1 MAGKGLSFPTHM
13 AAAITP
19 LNREWFYATTI
30 QPFKEGAERI
40 NLAFNGVDALSLEL
54 RSLSLKERIIRLITG
69 ILLMIPLVNTIIWIA
84 MQTFGQPDYLSDPYL
99 PEEAP

>member
-1 MAGKGLSFPTHM
+1 MTGNGLLSHELM

-69 ILLMIPLVNTIIWIA
+69 ILLMIPLVNTIVWLA
-84 MQTFGQPDYLSDPYL
+84 MQTFGQPDYLSDSYL
-99 PEEAP
+99 PDEAP